1 MSDVSLYQRNDAHQL
16 VKQAKQSHDRGG
28 APNLATRS
36 LQRESQLASLP
47 FDVLLCIADSLRVQ
61 DINTLELVREPRFTP
76 PFLLL
81 INAFSLDMPASEGL
95 CEVVLAESPTCV
107 CYAEE
112 LPAAA
117 CERVSSHKRA
127 FAQVLANVVK
137 RGDRLQNGW
146 HERRPEL
153 TLPYRD
159 DPSAERGV
167 DRLAVPDHVQY
178 TLCCTR
184 TGKVICWDVLNSECV
199 AEWQFGRRL
208 GDLKCRVEFDERTVY
223 FALAK
228 KNRRSV
234 RRFNASCP

>member
-1 MSDVSLYQRNDAHQL
+1 MRRKVWPSTDQHNYVIEAHSGRLCRRQFRSDHDVSHTATSTSDTRRTFMRPGQPANMSVYLPLLFLFGLLTLRLRIRQPPSISQESRMSDVSLYQRNDAHQL

-61 DINTLELVREPRFTP
+61 DINTLELVREPRITP

-112 LPAAA
+112 FPTAA

-127 FAQVLANVVK
+127 FA
-137 RGDRLQNGW
+137 
-146 HERRPEL
+146 
-153 TLPYRD
+153 
-159 DPSAERGV
+159 PSARERG
-167 DRLAVPDHVQY
+167 
-178 TLCCTR
+178 
-184 TGKVICWDVLNSECV
+184 
-199 AEWQFGRRL
+199 
-208 GDLKCRVEFDERTVY
+208 
-223 FALAK
+223 
-228 KNRRSV
+228 
-234 RRFNASCP
+234 